1 MRKDYDPS
9 RKGAR
14 QLYNLRSM
22 SQWIAAKA
30 KYDAATSQKE
40 RDAVLKEYGA
50 QNFREGTFFP
60 CWDFWGAPQDLM
72 HVELEGL
79 LKDELYLVLF
89 EMAKHG
95 WITCKE
101 FNKAKEKHRWPGG
114 ARLCDLKPEHFQGQ
128 TGGKPKRNYK
138 SLPFSA
144 HDMLLLVVDSIV
156 LLQPFVKDWNADF
169 WQCWLLHVEYFT
181 LLLSDAFSL
190 SDVRHLDSLIYRH
203 QMLFLSIED
212 YFHFWVSRLLHT
224 CKPDDTARPPVS
236 LMMHSSTHRFLSI
249 ILQPTSPST
258 FCFGGHQSTTGV

>member
-95 WITCKE
+95 WISCKE

-169 WQCWLLHVEYFT
+169 WQ
-181 LLLSDAFSL
+181 
-190 SDVRHLDSLIYRH
+190 H

-212 YFHFWVSRLLHT
+212 YFHFWVPKHHFATHIPLDILFWG
-224 CKPDDTARPPVS
+224 PPINYWC
-236 LMMHSSTHRFLSI
+236 MMLESENQVFKKEGKHSNFK
-249 ILQPTSPST
+249 ILEAN
-258 FCFGGHQSTTGV
+258 